1 MKHLFRI
8 LILFIFVL
16 SSCQKKSSQVD
27 DISSSGETI
36 QTGQITLSQAYDL
49 LQSELGIKLL
59 SPNQQTNSESVNT
72 LSTSCP
78 AYPSINSLK
87 SYFTFRASSSE
98 NTPVR
103 GSSIAIR
110 YNFKKGMTYNISFST
125 SNVARGTKGK
135 PHSSQYNNP
144 SLQAALA
151 NSSNFIT
158 DCNGSINLST
168 LGLPYHNIGTITPQI
183 HPYGSADFTPTY
195 TSKSMTFVADNCY
208 EYFWLNAVAP
218 TGDYSNEFDIAG
230 FTIKEVGSGLII
242 DGASNF
248 TNGNQEIFKVKLG
261 GYTVS
266 DSFQWET
273 TGKLEI
279 VGSNVGSSVTVKPT
293 GSFYHGSIIAKELG
307 CGVIAQKDFG
317 IPPSQYS
324 NYITLVQN
332 GVLNPA
338 YTAQM
343 PSFSLIVSPPL
354 QGNVKITGTLWNL
367 DSNWATMWRIKDQIL
382 NITQVNSSFTS
393 GKVTAEFLIDNV
405 KYTKTLNV
413 KLDQLP

>member
-16 SSCQKKSSQVD
+16 SSCQKKSIQVD
-27 DISSSGETI
+27 DISLTEETT
-36 QTGQITLSQAYDL
+36 QTGKITLSQAYDL
-49 LQSELGIKLL
+49 LQSKLGVKLL
-59 SPNQQTNSESVNT
+59 SPNQQTNSEIVNT
-72 LSTSCP
+72 LSTSCA
-78 AYPSINSLK
+78 AYPYIISLS
-87 SYFTFRASSSE
+87 SYFKFSPTSKE
-98 NTPVR
+98 DTPVR
-103 GSSIAIR
+103 GRSIAIK
-110 YNFKKGMTYNISFST
+110 YNFKKGMTYNISYNI
-125 SNVARGTKGK
+125 SNVANGTNGK
-135 PHSSQYNNP
+135 PHFSQNNNP

-151 NSSNFIT
+151 NLSDFIT

-168 LGLPYHNIGTITPQI
+168 LGLPFYNIGTITPQVY
-183 HPYGSADFTPTY
+183 PYTSADFTVTS
-195 TSKSMTFVADNCY
+195 TSKTMTFVADNCY
-208 EYFWLNAVAP
+208 EYLWINARPPA
-218 TGDYSNEFDIAG
+218 GDYGNDFAISG
-230 FTIKEVGSGLII
+230 LTIKEVGSGLII
-242 DGASNF
+242 DGPSNF
-248 TNGNQEIFKVKLG
+248 TNGNQETFTVKLG

-293 GSFYHGSIIAKELG
+293 GSFYHGSILAKELG

-332 GVLNPA
+332 GFLNPA

-343 PSFSLIVSPPL
+343 PSFSLILSPPL

-367 DSNWATMWRIKDQIL
+367 DGNWATMWRIKDQLL

-393 GKVTAEFLIDNV
+393 GKVTAEFLIDNI